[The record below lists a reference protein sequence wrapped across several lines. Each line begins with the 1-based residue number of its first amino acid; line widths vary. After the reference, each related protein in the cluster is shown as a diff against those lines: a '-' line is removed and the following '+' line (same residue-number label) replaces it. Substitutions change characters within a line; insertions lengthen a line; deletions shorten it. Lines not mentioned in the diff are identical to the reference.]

1 MKPGK
6 QVSRIEKGESA
17 SGGSLAPI
25 AIFAYNRPDHLRKTL
40 DSLSE
45 NSEARQSNITI
56 FCDGA
61 KGADDVWATEE
72 TRNVAML
79 ARGFGSVTVV
89 SRPVNLGLERSI
101 TSGISEILRNFDRV
115 IVFEDDLVT
124 SKYCLNYL
132 NRALDQYAGES
143 AVAAIGCYVF
153 PVAAELPESFFL
165 RVMDCFGWGTWR
177 NRWESYETDPQV
189 LLDEIEL
196 DGRSAEFDLEGA
208 YPYTSMLRDCVKNKN
223 ASWAVRWYAS
233 QFLKGRLCL
242 YPGKS
247 MTKNIGMDG
256 TGVHSGHTRAYEVD
270 LAASPVIS
278 FPDAVEEN
286 QAAAM
291 ATAEYLRAI
300 VADNERLLPR
310 IFRRLIRFRKKTMQV
325 A

>member
-1 MKPGK
+1 M
-6 QVSRIEKGESA
+6 
-17 SGGSLAPI
+17 PI
-25 AIFAYNRPDHLRKTL
+25 LGDHFKANDIQLSVACLPWFLTL
-40 DSLSE
+40 Y
-45 NSEARQSNITI
+45 
-56 FCDGA
+56 
-61 KGADDVWATEE
+61 
-72 TRNVAML
+72 
-79 ARGFGSVTVV
+79 
-89 SRPVNLGLERSI
+89 VN
-101 TSGISEILRNFDRV
+101 
-115 IVFEDDLVT
+115 
-124 SKYCLNYL
+124 
-132 NRALDQYAGES
+132 ALPLPYA
-143 AVAAIGCYVF
+143 
-153 PVAAELPESFFL
+153 L